1 MMMMMMRRRRRRR
14 RRRRSLF
21 VPYTLTLGRATV
33 SGGTLLALEIR
44 YSGQIFDR
52 CFGVL
57 IVLLEPVAL

>member
-1 MMMMMMRRRRRRR
+1 MMLMMMMRWRR

-21 VPYTLTLGRATV
+21 VPRTLTLGRATV
-33 SGGTLLALEIR
+33 SGGSLLALEIR